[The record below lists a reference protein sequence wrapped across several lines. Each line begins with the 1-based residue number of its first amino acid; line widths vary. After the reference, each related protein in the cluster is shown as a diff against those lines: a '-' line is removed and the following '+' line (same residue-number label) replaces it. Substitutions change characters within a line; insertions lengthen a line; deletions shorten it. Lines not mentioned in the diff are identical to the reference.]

1 MFDTLKLVFDT
12 FGKDLMVPVMIFII
26 CMIFKAP
33 AKKAFSSAVLVG
45 VGLKGMTFIT
55 TEFGAVLSP
64 LVQQLIATTGLN
76 LKALDI
82 GWQAV
87 ASVAY
92 STDIGM
98 MFIGVGL
105 LFQIILWLVKWTDIF
120 MPSDLWNNYSII
132 VWGSMFFAIKEN
144 LAVAFVLMLFINV
157 VTLLIAEVMQKR
169 WSTYYHYPGCAMTA
183 PHHMGDAPM
192 YLVLNIIGNKI
203 GLDKIKAD
211 PASIKKK
218 FGFMGEP
225 MYIGLIVGCRNAM
238 IVSPHPAAKN
248 VTIHGVNLIN
258 AALEELGAPENLIQ
272 VIEAPSMDATKELM
286 QKVDVIV
293 ATGGHAMVKSAYS
306 SGRPSYG
313 VGQGNVQVIVAEDYT
328 DYDKMAATI
337 VGSRAYDNGIPCT
350 GEQAVH
356 FPKEKYDEFVAAM
369 KRAKAAMIPD
379 DKVDELPKILF
390 KENGAIDAKHVGM
403 KPVKLAA
410 EMGFEVPEDTQI
422 LIFNNRGISRE
433 NILCREKLCPVIQLF
448 PYESFEQAVADAKT
462 NLLWEGAGHTSV
474 IYTNDTE
481 KAEYVGHELPVG
493 RLVVNQAGGAA
504 SGGNYIN
511 GLHPTM
517 SLGCGS
523 WGNNSISENLT
534 YKHLM
539 NTTRLAYYHDCTM
552 PELDEVWKL

>member
-105 LFQIILWLVKWTDIF
+105 VFQIVLWLVKWTDIF

-132 VWGSMFFAIKEN
+132 VWGSMFYAIKEN

-183 PHHMGDAPM
+183 PHHMGDVPM

-225 MYIGLIVGCRNAM
+225 MYIGLIVGLLLGVVGNIGDLNTM
-238 IVSPHPAAKN
+238 AAWGTVMN
-248 VTIHGVNLIN
+248 VAITCSAVMAIF
-258 AALEELGAPENLIQ
+258 P
-272 VIEAPSMDATKELM
+272 
-286 QKVDVIV
+286 KV
-293 ATGGHAMVKSAYS
+293 AGLFA
-306 SGRPSYG
+306 SGFT
-313 VGQGNVQVIVAEDYT
+313 VLT
-328 DYDKMAATI
+328 DY
-337 VGSRAYDNGIPCT
+337 SRKTLKKSD
-350 GEQAVH
+350 
-356 FPKEKYDEFVAAM
+356 M
-369 KRAKAAMIPD
+369 
-379 DKVDELPKILF
+379 LPF
-390 KENGAIDAKHVGM
+390 
-403 KPVKLAA
+403 
-410 EMGFEVPEDTQI
+410 
-422 LIFNNRGISRE
+422 R
-433 NILCREKLCPVIQLF
+433 
-448 PYESFEQAVADAKT
+448 
-462 NLLWEGAGHTSV
+462 
-474 IYTNDTE
+474 
-481 KAEYVGHELPVG
+481 
-493 RLVVNQAGGAA
+493 
-504 SGGNYIN
+504 
-511 GLHPTM
+511 
-517 SLGCGS
+517 
-523 WGNNSISENLT
+523 
-534 YKHLM
+534 
-539 NTTRLAYYHDCTM
+539 
-552 PELDEVWKL
+552 

>member
-1 MFDTLKLVFDT
+1 MEELEFS
-12 FGKDLMVPVMIFII
+12 MIDE
-26 CMIFKAP
+26 MLEK
-33 AKKAFSSAVLVG
+33 AKKAQAEVENYTQEQVDALVKAIGKAIYDNAEMLANEAVTETGYGRVDSKIYKQKKATAAAWYYLRDKKSVGIIDNDTINGVVTFAKPVG
-45 VGLKGMTFIT
+45 VVACLTPST
-55 TEFGAVLSP
+55 NPTS
-64 LVQQLIATTGLN
+64 TTGSN
-76 LKALDI
+76 
-82 GWQAV
+82 
-87 ASVAY
+87 
-92 STDIGM
+92 GM
-98 MFIGVGL
+98 NV
-105 LFQIILWLVKWTDIF
+105 
-120 MPSDLWNNYSII
+120 
-132 VWGSMFFAIKEN
+132 IK
-144 LAVAFVLMLFINV
+144 
-157 VTLLIAEVMQKR
+157 
-169 WSTYYHYPGCAMTA
+169 
-183 PHHMGDAPM
+183 
-192 YLVLNIIGNKI
+192 
-203 GLDKIKAD
+203 
-211 PASIKKK
+211 
-218 FGFMGEP
+218 
-225 MYIGLIVGCRNAM
+225 CRNAM
-238 IVSPHPAAKN
+238 VVSPHPAAKN

-272 VIEAPSMDATKELM
+272 VIESPSMDATKELM

>member
-105 LFQIILWLVKWTDIF
+105 VFQIVLWLVKWTDIF

-132 VWGSMFFAIKEN
+132 VWGSMFYAIKEN

-225 MYIGLIVGCRNAM
+225 MYIGLIVGLLLGVVGNIGDLNTMAAWGTVMNVAITCSAVMAIFPKVAGLFASGFTVLTDYSRKTLKKSKYGADREF
-238 IVSPHPAAKN
+238 IVSVNDALGYGETATLTTGLLVIPVCVLLAFILPGNVVVSLMVLPSLPYMVEVPVCLSNGNVIKSWIMACIVFSAKILMASYWAGTFTEIAAGAGFEAA
-248 VTIHGVNLIN
+248 TQ
-258 AALEELGAPENLIQ
+258 ALEGGTLIIGFIMSNCTAGLITMAFLTMNPVIIIAVVAIYFVLYVLFRKNKSSVREYIEKIALGDKYVAPVAPEAAVN
-272 VIEAPSMDATKELM
+272 
-286 QKVDVIV
+286 
-293 ATGGHAMVKSAYS
+293 
-306 SGRPSYG
+306 
-313 VGQGNVQVIVAEDYT
+313 GQ
-328 DYDKMAATI
+328 
-337 VGSRAYDNGIPCT
+337 
-350 GEQAVH
+350 
-356 FPKEKYDEFVAAM
+356 
-369 KRAKAAMIPD
+369 
-379 DKVDELPKILF
+379 
-390 KENGAIDAKHVGM
+390 
-403 KPVKLAA
+403 
-410 EMGFEVPEDTQI
+410 
-422 LIFNNRGISRE
+422 
-433 NILCREKLCPVIQLF
+433 
-448 PYESFEQAVADAKT
+448 
-462 NLLWEGAGHTSV
+462 
-474 IYTNDTE
+474 
-481 KAEYVGHELPVG
+481 
-493 RLVVNQAGGAA
+493 
-504 SGGNYIN
+504 
-511 GLHPTM
+511 
-517 SLGCGS
+517 
-523 WGNNSISENLT
+523 
-534 YKHLM
+534 
-539 NTTRLAYYHDCTM
+539 
-552 PELDEVWKL
+552 